1 MGTSA
6 EIDLMINDCLNR
18 ESKMSEWEREFI
30 WSIAWNLNSNEL
42 SQKQLA
48 HLEKIWDRIT

>member
-1 MGTSA
+1 MVTSG

-30 WSIAWNLNSNEL
+30 WSIAWSINPNEL